1 MSMIGNFLAIR
12 PDQLTALITEP
23 ELVESLLY
31 PEDGAEQANHL
42 DIDKAWHAIHYTLN
56 GSTWEGEGPL
66 SMVILG
72 GEEIGDDVGYG
83 PARYLNPTQVR
94 TVAEA
99 LVTVTP
105 QIFSADFNPAALDAA
120 EIYPQIWERDGAEG
134 LEYVLHYYNQ
144 LSSFYQSAAER
155 GDAAL
160 IYLN

>member
-12 PDQLTALITEP
+12 PDQLAALIAEP
-23 ELVESLLY
+23 ESMESLLY

-83 PARYLNPTQVR
+83 PARYLSPIQVSA
-94 TVAEA
+94 VAEA
-99 LVTVTP
+99 LAVVTP
-105 QIFSADFNPAALDAA
+105 QVFIANFNPTALDAA
-120 EIYPQIWERDGAEG
+120 EIYPQIWERDGGEG
-134 LEYVLHYYNQ
+134 LEYVLRYYNQ